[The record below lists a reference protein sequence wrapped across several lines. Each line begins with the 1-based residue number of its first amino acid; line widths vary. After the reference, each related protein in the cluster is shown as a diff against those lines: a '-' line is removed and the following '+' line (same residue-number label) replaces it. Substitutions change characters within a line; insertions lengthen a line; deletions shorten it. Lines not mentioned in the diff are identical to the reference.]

1 MLTGARRSQITD
13 SGYKTFTLILIIA
26 VSVLVSSCSKK
37 EEKEDIEFR
46 YRHNLELHAEKFEE
60 CVSNAESKHAEA
72 VLAMCKANLTYKGST
87 SCSYPIASKET
98 LDRSKDNEINAC
110 AVMYSPNK

>member
-13 SGYKTFTLILIIA
+13 SGDKTFTLILIIA

-46 YRHNLELHAEKFEE
+46 YRHNLELHAEKFRE
-60 CVSNAESKHAEA
+60 CVLNAESKHAEA
-72 VLAMCKANLTYKGST
+72 VDAMCNANLTYKGST
-87 SCSYPIASKET
+87 KCIYQIASKTT

-110 AVMYSPNK
+110 AVMYSPKK